1 MEQSGYSSVKVSNIV
16 IPVSGTR
23 TIFSS
28 SLPTAFRLYGF
39 SVWVQSLLAG
49 VYFRLY
55 DGDSTTDPLWSIRS
69 QSRVTG
75 WNNFDLM
82 LQDDSY
88 IRIDDGLYIEIE
100 YSGVFTKNIAMNVFY

>member
-1 MEQSGYSSVKVSNIV
+1 LEQSGYSSVKVSNIV
-16 IPVSGTR
+16 MPVSETR
-23 TIFSS
+23 TIVAS

-39 SVWVQSLLAG
+39 SVWVQSIRTGA
-49 VYFRLY
+49 YFRLY

-69 QSRVTG
+69 QSYIPG
-75 WNNFDLM
+75 WNNFDLI

-100 YSGVFTKNIAMNVFY
+100 YSGSFTKNIAMNVFY